1 MKTLK
6 FKSNINCTGC
16 LSKVTPV
23 LNEEKAIEKWDVDLE
38 SDDRILTV
46 ETSNLDA
53 EKKTLPPPLKR
64 GSSRGIKSPNRL
76 GSPEIRWAFFKA
88 DWFVKTQRAKS
99 LHRFQ
104 NG

>member
-23 LNEEKAIEKWDVDLE
+23 LNDEKAIEKWDVDLE

-53 EKKTLPPPLKR
+53 ETVKQTVQ
-64 GSSRGIKSPNRL
+64 
-76 GSPEIRWAFFKA
+76 KA
-88 DWFVKTQRAKS
+88 GFELEELS
-99 LHRFQ
+99 
-104 NG
+104 N

>member
-23 LNEEKAIEKWDVDLE
+23 LNDEKAIEKWDVDLE

-53 EKKTLPPPLKR
+53 EKVKQTVK
-64 GSSRGIKSPNRL
+64 
-76 GSPEIRWAFFKA
+76 KA
-88 DWFVKTQRAKS
+88 GFELEELS
-99 LHRFQ
+99 
-104 NG
+104 N